1 MLELQKI
8 EVKDPIFLQ
17 EEAFTEQQMLE
28 KWYHYADKL
37 SNKGHQ
43 IMASMLSVGTPK
55 LKENII
61 FYELPNEGSKL
72 DFEKEQ
78 NELTSYLRNT
88 LNNYLIEIE
97 VVVNETIKSKTAFT
111 VQEKFERLNEINPDL
126 LVLKRI
132 FDLDF

>member
-1 MLELQKI
+1 MELQKI

-28 KWYHYADKL
+28 KWYQYADKL

-97 VVVNETIKSKTAFT
+97 VVVNETMKSKTAFT
-111 VQEKFERLNEINPDL
+111 VQEKFERLNEINPNL
-126 LVLKRI
+126 LILKRI